1 VTPRAQVVF
10 LVNLLQDVNII
21 RPLLHLIAAELDV
34 PQVLAVTDKFI
45 ERDKNGIWGAEL
57 REISQATGAA
67 ISVYDSAW
75 TAYQLLQ
82 DRCGVIVAASE
93 SNLGAHL
100 HTHDV
105 FRAAPASYLKL
116 TLQHGYECVGF
127 LQNREHVLAHGHN
140 VSFAADVICG
150 WSEPSMLT
158 SVVATERA
166 KLCVTGPST
175 LIEIDG
181 GPAPARTTTAAGL
194 VCENLHSVRLNV
206 GSDTKSSFLGS
217 FGEFCRHLEQRGES
231 VVMKPHPGGQYVV
244 KNRVELPPNVEL
256 NNNPIYKIDLGGFGY
271 GISAPSSIVIDLAI
285 AGVPVAVWR
294 DQDGRM
300 DTSNFSGLAFI
311 QETRDWIAFKRDTD
325 LRRAA
330 ILERQ
335 RAFLQS
341 TRLLIE
347 PKEIRRRFLSLIGNG
362 LSAMANAR
370 RSRRPLT
377 QAHSQIA

>member
-1 VTPRAQVVF
+1 MTPRAQIVF
-10 LVNLLQDVNII
+10 LVNLIQDVNIL
-21 RPLLHLIAAELDV
+21 RPLLYLVADMFDV
-34 PQVLAVTDKFI
+34 PAVLAVTDKFI

-57 REISQATGAA
+57 REIAQATSAT

-82 DRCGVIVAASE
+82 DRCGVLIAASE
-93 SNLGAHL
+93 SNLSAHA

-105 FRAAPASYLKL
+105 FRSAPSSYLKI

-127 LQNREHVLAHGHN
+127 LQNREHVVAHGHN

-150 WSEPSMLT
+150 WCEPSVLT
-158 SVVATERA
+158 SVVATERS
-166 KLCVTGPST
+166 KLYVSGPST
-175 LIEIDG
+175 LIEVEG
-181 GPAPARTTTAAGL
+181 RPGPVRRTTTAGL
-194 VCENLHSVRLNV
+194 ICENLHSVRLNV

-217 FGEFCRHLEQRGES
+217 FAEFCRYLELRGES
-231 VVMKPHPGGQYVV
+231 MVMKPHPGGQYVV
-244 KNRVELPPNVEL
+244 KNRVELPPNAEL
-256 NNNPIYKIDLGGFGY
+256 NNNPIYKIDLPGFAY

-294 DQDGRM
+294 DQDARM
-300 DTSNFSGLAFI
+300 DTGNFQGLAFI

-325 LRRAA
+325 LRRDL

-341 TRLLIE
+341 TRMLIE
-347 PKEIRRRFLSLIGNG
+347 PQEIRRRFLALIGNG
-362 LSAMANAR
+362 LSSMAHAR
-370 RSRRPLT
+370 RPQRLAT
-377 QAHSQIA
+377 IT